1 MKRNEI
7 LEKANGVEEVLHLKS
22 KAAEKE
28 GDIQITLVIL
38 KDKRFNKKKINVIKE
53 TYIEAMFDSSILL
66 ADSQQVEIYSIGY
79 KNPVELEIILLG
91 VSKKYNVDDFHI
103 VTER

>member
-66 ADSQQVEIYSIGY
+66 ADSQQIEIYSIGY

-91 VSKKYNVDDFHI
+91 VSKKYNVEDFNI
-103 VTER
+103 VSER